1 MKSGRTIQAM
11 AAEIR
16 RQGEVKADY
25 MVDTRCLRMEIWDG
39 QPFLL
44 ALNESGHDL
53 MEPMDIQTTAHRQLR
68 AYLDIPIKIRSCWP
82 TTSTAGSSVL
92 ILPSVCCGH
101 WTVMRGRF

>member
-53 MEPMDIQTTAHRQLR
+53 MEPMDIQTTAHRQLS
-68 AYLDIPIKIRSCWP
+68 AYLDIPIKYYEKMRQNDP
-82 TTSTAGSSVL
+82 ELLAYMSTAGSSVL
-92 ILPSVCCGH
+92 NPLSVCYGH
-101 WTVMRGRF
+101 

>member
-39 QPFLL
+39 HAQSVS
-44 ALNESGHDL
+44 A
-53 MEPMDIQTTAHRQLR
+53 
-68 AYLDIPIKIRSCWP
+68 RSSAGWSAP
-82 TTSTAGSSVL
+82 TG
-92 ILPSVCCGH
+92 
-101 WTVMRGRF
+101 